1 MRPLFLLFLFL
12 LSAVLAAVPERGAQD
27 PPQTAR
33 FKSRAAAVRVDA
45 LVTSGRRPVPGLTP
59 ANFELR
65 DNGVLQTI
73 TDVHHETL
81 PLNII
86 CVLDLSG
93 SVAGEPLA
101 HLKQGVRS
109 VIAALAGEDR
119 AALLT
124 FAHRIQLHTALT
136 ADRARLRALVDGV
149 QTGGTTALFDGVFAA
164 LALRETDEGRTL
176 LLLFSDGRD
185 TSSWLTARKLVD
197 SARRTD
203 VVIYPVTIR
212 TLVPLVTVQG
222 RPVTGLRSRPE
233 PSERL
238 LEALAEDTGGR
249 VMYASDEAAVEATFL
264 EVLREFRQ
272 RYVLSYTPTGVFD
285 SGWHTIEVKLRGK
298 SGEVRARRGY
308 FAR

>member
-1 MRPLFLLFLFL
+1 MRPLVLLL
-12 LSAVLAAVPERGAQD
+12 LMSAVPAAAPGPQDSAQA
-27 PPQTAR
+27 PR
-33 FKSRAAAVRVDA
+33 FKTRVAAVRVDA
-45 LVTSGRRPVPGLTP
+45 LVTNGRRPVAGLTA

-65 DNGVLQTI
+65 DNGVVQTI

-93 SVAGEPLA
+93 SVAGQPLE
-101 HLKQGVRS
+101 HLKQGVRGL
-109 VIAALAGEDR
+109 IAALAGADR

-124 FAHRIQLHTALT
+124 FAERIELHTALT
-136 ADRARLRALVDGV
+136 ADRARLRALVDRV
-149 QTGGTTALFDGVFAA
+149 ESGGTTALFDAVFAA

-185 TSSWLTARKLVD
+185 TSSWLTARKLID

-212 TLVPLVTVQG
+212 TIMPLVTVQG
-222 RPVTGLRSRPE
+222 KPLIHPRQGSE

-238 LEALAEDTGGR
+238 LAALAEDTGGR
-249 VMYASDEAAVEATFL
+249 VVYASDEAAVEATFL

-272 RYVLSYTPTGVFD
+272 RYVLSYAPTGVSD

-298 SGEVRARRGY
+298 SGDVRARRGY

>member
-1 MRPLFLLFLFL
+1 MRPLVLLLIV
-12 LSAVLAAVPERGAQD
+12 SAVWAAAPQAGSQDSAQA
-27 PPQTAR
+27 PR
-33 FKSRAAAVRVDA
+33 FKTRVAAVRVDA
-45 LVTSGRRPVPGLTP
+45 LVTRDRRPVAGLT
-59 ANFELR
+59 ATNFELR
-65 DNGVLQTI
+65 DNGVVQPI

-81 PLNII
+81 PLNIL

-109 VIAALAGEDR
+109 VIAALAGKDR

-124 FAHRIQLHTALT
+124 FANRIELHTALT

-149 QTGGTTALFDGVFAA
+149 ETGGTTALFDAVFAA

-185 TSSWLTARKLVD
+185 TSSWLTARKLID

-203 VVIYPVTIR
+203 VVIYPVTVR
-212 TLVPLVTVQG
+212 TTMPLVTVQG
-222 RPVTGLRSRPE
+222 KPLIHPRQGPE

-238 LEALAEDTGGR
+238 LEAIAEDTGGR
-249 VMYASDEAAVEATFL
+249 VVYASDEAAVEATFL

-272 RYVLSYTPTGVFD
+272 RYVLSYVPTGVSD
-285 SGWHTIEVKLRGK
+285 DGWHTIDVKLRGK
-298 SGEVRARRGY
+298 PGEIRARRGY
-308 FAR
+308 FAK

>member
-1 MRPLFLLFLFL
+1 MRRLVLLLIVAAA
-12 LSAVLAAVPERGAQD
+12 SAAPESAPQDAAQSP
-27 PPQTAR
+27 R
-33 FKSRAAAVRVDA
+33 FKTRVAAVRVDA
-45 LVTSGRRPVPGLTP
+45 LVTNGRRPMTGLT
-59 ANFELR
+59 ATNFELR
-65 DNGVLQTI
+65 DNGVVQTI

-101 HLKQGVRS
+101 HLKRGVLGLVS
-109 VIAALAGEDR
+109 ALAGEDR

-124 FAHRIQLHTALT
+124 FAHRIELHTALT

-149 QTGGTTALFDGVFAA
+149 ETGGSTALFDAVFAA

-185 TSSWLTARKLVD
+185 TSSWLTARKLID

-203 VVIYPVTIR
+203 VVIYPVTVR
-212 TLVPLVTVQG
+212 SSLSFGTLDAKG
-222 RPVTGLRSRPE
+222 RMIHRPSPE

-238 LEALAEDTGGR
+238 LEALADDTGGR
-249 VMYASDEAAVEATFL
+249 VVYASSEAALEPTFL
-264 EVLREFRQ
+264 EVLQEFKQ
-272 RYVLSYTPTGVFD
+272 RYVLSYEPTGVSD
-285 SGWHTIEVKLRGK
+285 DGWHTVEVKLRGK
-298 SGEVRARRGY
+298 PGEVRARRGY